1 MSSEFGA
8 LIRRERRK
16 SWLSGRQFV
25 TETGLPMSYTRYS
38 VIESGKPPYASLNSA
53 IQILKHLKMNESL
66 GLHAWVRDLMPDD
79 HRKNYF
85 FDTDERRLRPRST
98 TITINYEQK
107 PFFEKSPIYKEVSA
121 YISMYSYRG
130 VSLSELAQNFS
141 MKKNELQLVLNQLET
156 LELVQMKEKKY
167 YVPAECWIETPNI
180 PQFRT
185 AVTQVFRSA
194 INSHFSHEYV
204 QGKSIEHSTL
214 RLINDQQL
222 KELHQRVDVLARWI
236 SLLPDDTADGKPF
249 RFFIGGNYA
258 AFGDRKTH
266 FIPYEKHSL

>member
-1 MSSEFGA
+1 MNSEFGA

-25 TETGLPMSYTRYS
+25 SQTGLPMSYTRYS
-38 VIESGKPPYASLNSA
+38 VIESGKRPYASLSSA
-53 IQILKHLKMNESL
+53 IQILEHLKIDESL

-79 HRKNYF
+79 HRKHYF

-98 TITINYEQK
+98 TITVNSEQK

-130 VSLSELAQNFS
+130 VCINELTQIFS
-141 MKKNELQLVLNQLET
+141 MRKNDLQLILNQLET
-156 LELVQMKEKKY
+156 LELVQLKEKKY

-180 PQFRT
+180 PQFRK

-194 INSHFSHEYV
+194 INSHFSHQFI

-222 KELHQRVDVLARWI
+222 QELSQRVDVLARWI
-236 SLLPDDTADGKPF
+236 SLLPDDTDEGKPY

-258 AFGDRKTH
+258 TFGDSKKH
-266 FIPYEKHSL
+266 FVPYQKHNY